1 MPLASALF
9 HAGYC
14 CPPSMQA
21 ANAVAVTLSELS
33 QVLPE
38 HGTTTDR
45 EEHAMLKSQ
54 ERSRA
59 IFDAAQKFIPG
70 GVSSAN
76 RRVEPNLTF
85 TRAEGAYIHDAD
97 GQRYIDYHAAFGPAI
112 LGHCHPEVNQ
122 RVTEAIDRI
131 DLVGVGTS
139 ELETQ
144 LAQKIVEHV
153 PSAEKVMFCNS
164 GSEATYSALR
174 VARAA
179 TGRRKLIK
187 FQGCYHGWHDAVLMN
202 VISAAD
208 KIGKKDLLSAGMTPE
223 VVDDTLVLRFNDVD
237 QLTNTIERH
246 GSEIAAVILEPIPH
260 NIGTVLPHDRFLD
273 ALRSLTT
280 EHGIVLI
287 FDEVV
292 TGFRHTLG
300 GYQAVAGVTP
310 DLTTMGKAIANGFP
324 LAALCGR
331 AELMDH
337 CGPDGDVFFAGTFN
351 AHPVGVAASLATVE
365 ILERPGSYDH
375 LFGLGERIRS
385 GMNQL
390 VGRHGVEAITTGF
403 GSVFVTYFMTQ
414 PIDSYDDLLR
424 NDAAKFVRFRREMIA
439 RGVYMMPVNLKRN
452 HVSLSHTA
460 EDIDSTLEVA
470 EDVLRKMA

>member
-1 MPLASALF
+1 
-9 HAGYC
+9 
-14 CPPSMQA
+14 
-21 ANAVAVTLSELS
+21 
-33 QVLPE
+33 
-38 HGTTTDR
+38 
-45 EEHAMLKSQ
+45 MLNTQ
-54 ERSRA
+54 ERSHT
-59 IFDAAQKFIPG
+59 IFDVAQQFIPG

-76 RRVEPNLTF
+76 RRVEPNLVF
-85 TRAEGAYIHDAD
+85 THAEGAYIHDAD

-112 LGHCHPEVNQ
+112 LGHCHPEVTQ
-122 RVTEAIDRI
+122 RVVETISNI
-131 DLVGVGTS
+131 DLIGVGAG
-139 ELETQ
+139 ELETE
-144 LAQKIVEHV
+144 LARKIVEHV

-187 FQGCYHGWHDAVLMN
+187 FQGCYHGWHDAVAMN
-202 VISAAD
+202 VITPAD
-208 KIGKKDLLSAGMTPE
+208 KMNQQHLLSAGMTPE

-237 QLTNTIERH
+237 QLTDVFERQ
-246 GSEIAAVILEPIPH
+246 GTEIAAVILEPIPH
-260 NIGTVLPHDRFLD
+260 NIGNVLPHENFLRS
-273 ALRSLTT
+273 LRSLTRAN
-280 EHGIVLI
+280 GVVLI

-300 GYQAVAGVTP
+300 GYQAIAGVTP
-310 DLTTMGKAIANGFP
+310 DLTTLGKAIANGFP

-331 AELMDH
+331 ADLMDR

-365 ILERPGSYDH
+365 ILERPGSYEH
-375 LFGLGERIRS
+375 LFGLGERLRS

-390 VGRHGVEAITTGF
+390 VDRHGIEAIATGF
-403 GSVFVTYFMTQ
+403 GSVFVTYFMSP

-424 NDAAKFVRFRREMIA
+424 NDAARFVRFRREMIE

-452 HVSLSHTA
+452 HVSLAHTV
-460 EDIDSTLEVA
+460 EDIDTTLEVA
-470 EDVLRKMA
+470 EAVLKQLV